1 MNSKVHTVG
10 QSDLLEPFIEWSQKI
25 PGMYKLHGKKMA
37 SHDAPGND
45 AIENN
50 KRKILFVLC
59 FLILKTASFYSE
71 ITQIIGNKIKVQNL
85 DLLDH
90 ILSVLLV
97 TW

>member
-1 MNSKVHTVG
+1 
-10 QSDLLEPFIEWSQKI
+10 
-25 PGMYKLHGKKMA
+25 MYKLHGKKTA
-37 SHDAPGND
+37 SHDTPGND

-50 KRKILFVLC
+50 KLKILFVLR

-97 TW
+97 T